1 MFSDPHSH
9 GLWAITAPPAPHT
22 QALQSEITADV
33 VVIGAGYTGLS
44 AALHLAER
52 GLRVVVLEGAEIGF
66 GGAGRNVGLVN
77 AGMWVMPEALC
88 AGLGDHFGN
97 RLIDLL
103 GDGPRQVFD
112 LITRH
117 GIACEAEPQGTMH
130 LAVGAKGLAE
140 ITERARQWQKRG
152 APVEVLSA
160 EATAA
165 RLGTKAYAGA
175 LLDRRAGTIQPLA
188 YARGL
193 ARAAIGAGATIHT
206 RSPATGLARER
217 AAWRVSTAQG
227 TVRAKWVVMGT
238 DAYSAGP
245 LFPALRTQQVFL
257 PYFNFATAPLPA
269 DLLARLTP
277 DREGCWDTRE
287 VLTSFRRDAAGRLV
301 FGSVGALRHGGAAVH
316 RAWALRAMA
325 RLWPELKGVQI
336 EAAWYGQIG
345 MTSDNLP
352 RFHRFG
358 ENIITTCGYNGRG
371 IAPGTVFGKLL
382 AGVVAGE
389 VADADLPLPIT
400 TAEPA
405 KLRSLRAGWY
415 EAGAQLVHLTGA
427 RSLSG

>member
-9 GLWAITAPPAPHT
+9 GLWAMTAPPAPDT
-22 QALQSEITADV
+22 SPLQGAAEADV
-33 VVIGAGYTGLS
+33 AVVGAGYTGLS
-44 AALHLAER
+44 TALHLAER
-52 GLRVVVLEGAEIGF
+52 GLRAVVLEAAEIGF

-103 GDGPRQVFD
+103 GGGPQQVFD
-112 LITRH
+112 LIARH
-117 GIACEAEPQGTMH
+117 GIACEAEHQGTLH

-152 APVEVLSA
+152 APVELLSA

-165 RLGTKAYAGA
+165 KVGSTSYAGA

-193 ARAAIGAGATIHT
+193 ARAAISAGAAIHT
-206 RSPATGLARER
+206 RSPATALSRDG
-217 AAWRVSTAQG
+217 AAWRITTPQG
-227 TVRAKWVVMGT
+227 TLRAKWVVMGT
-238 DAYSAGP
+238 DAYASGP
-245 LFPALRTQQVFL
+245 IFPEIRTQQVHL

-325 RLWPELKGVQI
+325 RLWPELAGVRI
-336 EAAWYGQIG
+336 EASWYGQIG
-345 MTSDNLP
+345 MTADNLP
-352 RFHRFG
+352 RFHRMA
-358 ENIITTCGYNGRG
+358 ENIVTVCGYNGRG

-389 VADADLPLPIT
+389 VADADLPLPVT
-400 TAEPA
+400 GAQPSP
-405 KLRSLRAGWY
+405 LRSLREGWY
-415 EAGAQLVHLTGA
+415 EAGAQMAHLTGA
-427 RSLSG
+427 RWFSG

>member
-9 GLWAITAPPAPHT
+9 GLWAMTAPPAPET
-22 QALQSEITADV
+22 TPLQTEAVADV
-33 VVIGAGYTGLS
+33 AVIGAGYTGLS
-44 AALHLAER
+44 TALHLAER
-52 GLRVVVLEGAEIGF
+52 GLRVTVLEGAEIGF

-103 GDGPRQVFD
+103 GDGPRQVFE
-112 LITRH
+112 LVARH
-117 GIACEAEPQGTMH
+117 GIACEAEHQGTLH
-130 LAVGAKGLAE
+130 LAVGTKGLAE
-140 ITERARQWQKRG
+140 VQERARQWQKRG

-165 RLGTKAYAGA
+165 KVGTGAYAGA

-193 ARAAIGAGATIHT
+193 ARAAIAAGAVIHT
-206 RSPATGLARER
+206 RSPAMGLARDG
-217 AAWRVSTAQG
+217 AGWRIATSQG
-227 TVRAKWVVMGT
+227 ALHAKWVVMGT
-238 DAYSAGP
+238 DAYASGP
-245 LFPALRTQQVFL
+245 VFPEIRTQQVHL
-257 PYFNFATAPLPA
+257 PYFNFATEPLPA
-269 DLLARLTP
+269 DLLARITP
-277 DREGCWDTRE
+277 EREGCWDTRE

-301 FGSVGALRHGGAAVH
+301 FGSVGALRRGGAAVH

-325 RLWPELKGVQI
+325 RLWPELKGIQI

-345 MTSDNLP
+345 MTADNLP
-352 RFHRFG
+352 RFHRLA
-358 ENIITTCGYNGRG
+358 ETVITVCGYNGRG

-389 VADADLPLPIT
+389 VADADLPLPVT
-400 TAEPA
+400 TPQPA
-405 KLRSLRAGWY
+405 GLRHLREGWY
-415 EAGAQLVHLTGA
+415 EAGAQLAHLAGA
-427 RSLSG
+427 RV